1 VLIVV
6 FVFVS
11 HFAIQPSSR
20 QFFAARTVFKQQLK
34 HRQHLSSSIIS
45 NQKENNKLDKTRQ
58 ERNILFFLYTR
69 SAAKDL

>member
-34 HRQHLSSSIIS
+34 HRQHLSSSIS

>member
-34 HRQHLSSSIIS
+34 HRQHLSSIIS